1 MGALMTNF
9 LTTIPGVI
17 SLLIVAWNAWQTK
30 TLNVE
35 DLRQALVGVGLIFAK
50 DFNVTGIGK

>member
-1 MGALMTNF
+1 MGPIMTNF
-9 LTTIPGVI
+9 LTTVPGTI
-17 SLLIVAWNAWQTK
+17 SLLIVLWNAWQTK

-35 DLRQALVGVGLIFAK
+35 DLRQALVGIGLIFAK